1 MESDPLYVLTKHA
14 VVGYARSMAP
24 VLEPRGIRINLVC
37 PGIVRTPMTEP
48 AQAELDAAGFP
59 LMEPEQ
65 IAAGVLLA
73 ARSEETGQAWVC
85 QPGREPLQFKF
96 PNVPGPT
103 RRGRRGHGAAAVKLG
118 LQLGYDD
125 PIGGVA
131 MAQEA
136 DRLGFHS
143 VWTSEA
149 WGADAVTMASWI
161 AATTEQIGI
170 GTAIMQMPA
179 RTPAMTAMTVATL
192 DQLSGGRVLLGLGT
206 SGPQVVEGWHGVAW
220 GKPLGRT
227 REYVEIVRAALRRE
241 TVEHHGAHY
250 DIPYS
255 GDDATGL
262 GKPLK
267 LILKPLRRDVPI
279 YLAAIGPKNVA
290 LAAEIADGWLPIFF
304 SPYRFRE
311 IHGPSLES
319 ALRGLPDRADVPG
332 ARRRRRAAVPRHAEA
347 DARAL
352 HRRHGRDAGRTSTTR
367 SRSATASRRP
377 RRRSRSST
385 SPG

>member
-1 MESDPLYVLTKHA
+1 M
-14 VVGYARSMAP
+14 
-24 VLEPRGIRINLVC
+24 
-37 PGIVRTPMTEP
+37 
-48 AQAELDAAGFP
+48 
-59 LMEPEQ
+59 
-65 IAAGVLLA
+65 
-73 ARSEETGQAWVC
+73 
-85 QPGREPLQFKF
+85 
-96 PNVPGPT
+96 
-103 RRGRRGHGAAAVKLG
+103 KLG

-131 MAQEA
+131 MAQQA

-161 AATTEQIGI
+161 AATHGADRDRHRDHADA
-170 GTAIMQMPA
+170 GAHA
-179 RTPAMTAMTVATL
+179 R
-192 DQLSGGRVLLGLGT
+192 DDRDDGRDAR
-206 SGPQVVEGWHGVAW
+206 P
-220 GKPLGRT
+220 
-227 REYVEIVRAALRRE
+227 ALRRPRPARPR
-241 TVEHHGAHY
+241 HLRAAGGRGLARRRRGASRSAGRASTSRSSAPRSAARRSSTTAPHY

-311 IHGPSLES
+311 IHGPSLEG
-319 ALRGLPDRADVPG
+319 APDGLPDRADVPR

-352 HRRHGRDAGRTSTTR
+352 HRRHGRARQELLQLAHAALRLRGGRGEDPGALPLRDEGRGGDDGAGRARRRDRARRAEGADRRAARGLARGRDLDARR
-367 SRSATASRRP
+367 SRRAS
-377 RRRSRSST
+377 RRRSR
-385 SPG
+385 